1 MFTAVTFTL
10 PDLFMIKGIYV
21 SPEDG
26 LGITLP
32 IQIGNTAF
40 NQSFITADQ
49 IKSNIKNL
57 LLTKRFERLMQ
68 PEFGSGMQELL
79 FNMNDEM
86 FADNLEN
93 TIVDTLSKWL
103 PYVNVETINIQ
114 QPNEFKD
121 NNKVEVSVSFRVS
134 DTQVLDTVT
143 FNVQT

>member
-1 MFTAVTFTL
+1 MAVILGKKLVIDSKQF
-10 PDLFMIKGIYV
+10 
-21 SPEDG
+21 EDYAI
-26 LGITLP
+26 GITLP

-49 IKSNIKNL
+49 VKSNIKNL

>member
-1 MFTAVTFTL
+1 MAVILGKKLVIDSKQF
-10 PDLFMIKGIYV
+10 
-21 SPEDG
+21 EDYAI
-26 LGITLP
+26 GITLP

-49 IKSNIKNL
+49 VKSNIINL
-57 LLTKRFERLMQ
+57 LLTKRYERLMQ
-68 PEFGSGMQELL
+68 PEFGSGIQELL

-114 QPNEFKD
+114 QSNEFKD

>member
-1 MFTAVTFTL
+1 MAVILGKKLVIDSKQF
-10 PDLFMIKGIYV
+10 
-21 SPEDG
+21 EDYAI
-26 LGITLP
+26 GITLP

-57 LLTKRFERLMQ
+57 LLTKKFERLMQ
-68 PEFGSGMQELL
+68 PEFGSGIQELL

-103 PYVNVETINIQ
+103 PFVNVDTINIQ
-114 QPNEFKD
+114 QPNDYKD
-121 NNKVEVSVSFRVS
+121 NNKVEVSVSFRIS
-134 DTQVLDTVT
+134 DTQILDTVT

>member
-1 MFTAVTFTL
+1 MAVILGKKLVIDSKQF
-10 PDLFMIKGIYV
+10 
-21 SPEDG
+21 EDYAI
-26 LGITLP
+26 GITLP

-57 LLTKRFERLMQ
+57 LLTKKFERLMQ
-68 PEFGSGMQELL
+68 PEFGSGIQELL
-79 FNMNDEM
+79 FNMNDEL

-103 PYVNVETINIQ
+103 PFVNVDTINIQ
-114 QPNEFKD
+114 QPNDYKD
-121 NNKVEVSVSFRVS
+121 NNKVEVSVTFRIS
-134 DTQVLDTVT
+134 DTQILDTVT

>member
-1 MFTAVTFTL
+1 MAVILGKKLVIDSKKF
-10 PDLFMIKGIYV
+10 
-21 SPEDG
+21 EDYAI
-26 LGITLP
+26 GITLP

-49 IKSNIKNL
+49 VKSNIINL

-68 PEFGSGMQELL
+68 PEFGSGIQELL

-114 QPNEFKD
+114 QSNEYKD

-134 DTQVLDTVT
+134 DTQILDTVT

>member
-1 MFTAVTFTL
+1 MAVILGKKLVIDSKQF
-10 PDLFMIKGIYV
+10 
-21 SPEDG
+21 EDYAI
-26 LGITLP
+26 GITLP

-93 TIVDTLSKWL
+93 NIVDTLSKWL

-114 QPNEFKD
+114 QSNEFKD

-134 DTQVLDTVT
+134 DTQILDTVT

>member
-1 MFTAVTFTL
+1 MAVILGKKLVIDSKQF
-10 PDLFMIKGIYV
+10 
-21 SPEDG
+21 EDYAI
-26 LGITLP
+26 GITLP

-49 IKSNIKNL
+49 VKSNIKNL

-68 PEFGSGMQELL
+68 PEFGSGIQELL
-79 FNMNDEM
+79 FNMNDDM

-93 TIVDTLSKWL
+93 NIVDTLSKWL

-114 QPNEFKD
+114 QSNEFKD

-134 DTQVLDTVT
+134 DTQILDTVT

>member
-1 MFTAVTFTL
+1 MAVILGKKLVIDSKKF
-10 PDLFMIKGIYV
+10 
-21 SPEDG
+21 EDYAI
-26 LGITLP
+26 GITLP

-49 IKSNIKNL
+49 VKSNIINL

-68 PEFGSGMQELL
+68 PEFGSGIQELL

-103 PYVNVETINIQ
+103 PYVNVETINIEQ
-114 QPNEFKD
+114 SNEFKD

>member
-1 MFTAVTFTL
+1 MAVILGKKLVIDSKQF
-10 PDLFMIKGIYV
+10 
-21 SPEDG
+21 EDYAI
-26 LGITLP
+26 GITLP

-68 PEFGSGMQELL
+68 PEFGSGIQELL
-79 FNMNDEM
+79 FNMNDEL

-103 PYVNVETINIQ
+103 PFVNVDTINIQ
-114 QPNEFKD
+114 QPNDYKD
-121 NNKVEVSVSFRVS
+121 NNKVEVSVSFRIS
-134 DTQVLDTVT
+134 DTQILDTVT
-143 FNVQT
+143 FNVQP

>member
-1 MFTAVTFTL
+1 MAVILGKKLVIDSKQF
-10 PDLFMIKGIYV
+10 
-21 SPEDG
+21 EDYAI
-26 LGITLP
+26 GITLP

-57 LLTKRFERLMQ
+57 LLTKKFERLMQ
-68 PEFGSGMQELL
+68 PEFGSGIQELL

-103 PYVNVETINIQ
+103 PFVNVQTINIQ
-114 QPNEFKD
+114 QPNDYKD
-121 NNKVEVSVSFRVS
+121 NNKVEVSVSFRIS
-134 DTQVLDTVT
+134 DTQILDTVT

>member
-1 MFTAVTFTL
+1 MAVILGKKLVIDSKQF
-10 PDLFMIKGIYV
+10 
-21 SPEDG
+21 EDYAI
-26 LGITLP
+26 GITLP

-40 NQSFITADQ
+40 NQSFVTADQ

-68 PEFGSGMQELL
+68 PEFGSGIQELL
-79 FNMNDEM
+79 FNMNDEL

-103 PYVNVETINIQ
+103 PFVNVETINIQ
-114 QPNEFKD
+114 QPNDYKD
-121 NNKVEVSVSFRVS
+121 NNKVEVSVSFRIS
-134 DTQVLDTVT
+134 DTQILDTVT

>member
-1 MFTAVTFTL
+1 MAVILGKKLVIDSKQF
-10 PDLFMIKGIYV
+10 
-21 SPEDG
+21 EDYAI
-26 LGITLP
+26 GITLP

-57 LLTKRFERLMQ
+57 LLTKKFERLMQ
-68 PEFGSGMQELL
+68 PEFGSGIQELL

-93 TIVDTLSKWL
+93 NIVDTLSKWM
-103 PYVNVETINIQ
+103 PFVNVETINIQ
-114 QPNEFKD
+114 QPNDYKD
-121 NNKVEVSVSFRVS
+121 SNKVEVSVSFRVS
-134 DTQVLDTVT
+134 DTQILDTVT

>member
-1 MFTAVTFTL
+1 MAVILGKKLVIDSKQF
-10 PDLFMIKGIYV
+10 
-21 SPEDG
+21 EDYAI
-26 LGITLP
+26 GITLP

-68 PEFGSGMQELL
+68 PEFGSGIQELL
-79 FNMNDEM
+79 FNMNDEL

-103 PYVNVETINIQ
+103 PFVNVDTINIQ
-114 QPNEFKD
+114 QPNDYKD
-121 NNKVEVSVSFRVS
+121 TNKVEVSVSFRIS
-134 DTQVLDTVT
+134 DTQILDTVT

>member
-1 MFTAVTFTL
+1 MAVILGKKLVIDSKQF
-10 PDLFMIKGIYV
+10 
-21 SPEDG
+21 EDYAI
-26 LGITLP
+26 GITLP

-57 LLTKRFERLMQ
+57 LLTKKFERLMQ
-68 PEFGSGMQELL
+68 PEFGSGIQELL
-79 FNMNDEM
+79 FNMNDEL

-103 PYVNVETINIQ
+103 PFVNVETINIQ
-114 QPNEFKD
+114 QPNDYKD
-121 NNKVEVSVSFRVS
+121 NNKVEVSVSFRIS

>member
-1 MFTAVTFTL
+1 MAVILGKKLVIDSKQF
-10 PDLFMIKGIYV
+10 
-21 SPEDG
+21 EDYAI
-26 LGITLP
+26 GITLP

-49 IKSNIKNL
+49 VKSNIINL

-68 PEFGSGMQELL
+68 PEFGSGIQELL

-114 QPNEFKD
+114 QSNEFKD

-134 DTQVLDTVT
+134 DTQILDTVT

>member
-1 MFTAVTFTL
+1 MAVILGKKLVIDSKQF
-10 PDLFMIKGIYV
+10 
-21 SPEDG
+21 EDYAI
-26 LGITLP
+26 GITLP

-68 PEFGSGMQELL
+68 PEFGSGIQELL

-93 TIVDTLSKWL
+93 TIVDTLTKWL
-103 PYVNVETINIQ
+103 PFVNVETINIQ
-114 QPNEFKD
+114 QPSDYKD
-121 NNKVEVSVSFRVS
+121 NNKVEVSVSFRIS
-134 DTQVLDTVT
+134 DTQILDTVT

>member
-1 MFTAVTFTL
+1 MAVILGKKLVIDSKQF
-10 PDLFMIKGIYV
+10 
-21 SPEDG
+21 EDYAI
-26 LGITLP
+26 GITLP

-49 IKSNIKNL
+49 VKSNIKNL

-68 PEFGSGMQELL
+68 PEFGSGIQELL
-79 FNMNDEM
+79 FNINDEM

-93 TIVDTLSKWL
+93 NIVDTLSKWL

-114 QPNEFKD
+114 QSNEFKD

>member
-1 MFTAVTFTL
+1 MAVILGKKLVIDSKQF
-10 PDLFMIKGIYV
+10 
-21 SPEDG
+21 EDYAI
-26 LGITLP
+26 GITLP

-49 IKSNIKNL
+49 VKSNIKNL

-68 PEFGSGMQELL
+68 PEFGSGIQELL

-93 TIVDTLSKWL
+93 NIVDTLSKWL

-114 QPNEFKD
+114 QSNEFKD

>member
-1 MFTAVTFTL
+1 MAVILGKKLVIDSKQF
-10 PDLFMIKGIYV
+10 
-21 SPEDG
+21 EDYAI
-26 LGITLP
+26 GITLP

-49 IKSNIKNL
+49 VKSNIKNL

-103 PYVNVETINIQ
+103 PYVNVETINIEQ
-114 QPNEFKD
+114 SNEFKD

>member
-1 MFTAVTFTL
+1 MAVILGKKLVIDSKQF
-10 PDLFMIKGIYV
+10 
-21 SPEDG
+21 EDYAI
-26 LGITLP
+26 GITLP

-49 IKSNIKNL
+49 VKSNIKNL

-68 PEFGSGMQELL
+68 PEFGSGIQELL

>member
-1 MFTAVTFTL
+1 MAVILGKKLVIDSNQF
-10 PDLFMIKGIYV
+10 
-21 SPEDG
+21 EDYAI
-26 LGITLP
+26 GITLP

-49 IKSNIKNL
+49 VKSNIKNL

-68 PEFGSGMQELL
+68 PEFGSGIQELL

-93 TIVDTLSKWL
+93 NIVDTLSKWL

-114 QPNEFKD
+114 QSNEFKD

>member
-1 MFTAVTFTL
+1 MAVILGKKLVIDSKQF
-10 PDLFMIKGIYV
+10 
-21 SPEDG
+21 EDYAI
-26 LGITLP
+26 GITLP

-49 IKSNIKNL
+49 VKSNIKNL

-68 PEFGSGMQELL
+68 PEFGSGIQELL

-134 DTQVLDTVT
+134 DTQILDTVT

>member
-1 MFTAVTFTL
+1 MAVILGKKLVIDSKKF
-10 PDLFMIKGIYV
+10 
-21 SPEDG
+21 EDYAI
-26 LGITLP
+26 GITLP
-32 IQIGNTAF
+32 IQIGKTAF

-49 IKSNIKNL
+49 VKSNIKNL

-68 PEFGSGMQELL
+68 PEFGSGIQELL

-103 PYVNVETINIQ
+103 PYVNVETINIEQ
-114 QPNEFKD
+114 SNEFKD

>member
-1 MFTAVTFTL
+1 MAVILGKKLVIDSKQF
-10 PDLFMIKGIYV
+10 
-21 SPEDG
+21 EDYAI
-26 LGITLP
+26 GITLP

-49 IKSNIKNL
+49 VKSNIKNL

-68 PEFGSGMQELL
+68 PEFGSGIQELL

-103 PYVNVETINIQ
+103 PFVNVETINIQ
-114 QPNEFKD
+114 QSNEFKD

>member
-1 MFTAVTFTL
+1 MAVILGKKLVIDSKKF
-10 PDLFMIKGIYV
+10 
-21 SPEDG
+21 EDYAI
-26 LGITLP
+26 GITLP

-49 IKSNIKNL
+49 VKSNIINL

-68 PEFGSGMQELL
+68 HEFGSGIQELL

-103 PYVNVETINIQ
+103 PYVNVETINIEQ
-114 QPNEFKD
+114 SNEFKD

>member
-1 MFTAVTFTL
+1 MAVILGKKLVIDSKQF
-10 PDLFMIKGIYV
+10 
-21 SPEDG
+21 EDYAI
-26 LGITLP
+26 GITLP

-49 IKSNIKNL
+49 VKSNIINL

-68 PEFGSGMQELL
+68 PEFGSGIQELL

-114 QPNEFKD
+114 QSNEYKD

-134 DTQVLDTVT
+134 DTQILDTVT

>member
-1 MFTAVTFTL
+1 MAVILGKKLVIDSKQF
-10 PDLFMIKGIYV
+10 
-21 SPEDG
+21 EDYAI
-26 LGITLP
+26 GITLP

-68 PEFGSGMQELL
+68 PEFGSGIQELL
-79 FNMNDEM
+79 FNMNDEL

-103 PYVNVETINIQ
+103 PFVNVETINIQ
-114 QPNEFKD
+114 QPNDYKD
-121 NNKVEVSVSFRVS
+121 NNKVEVSVSFRIS
-134 DTQVLDTVT
+134 DTQILDTVT

>member
-1 MFTAVTFTL
+1 MAVILGKKLVIDSKQF
-10 PDLFMIKGIYV
+10 
-21 SPEDG
+21 EDYAI
-26 LGITLP
+26 GITLP

-114 QPNEFKD
+114 QSNEFKD
-121 NNKVEVSVSFRVS
+121 DNKVEVSVSFRVS
-134 DTQVLDTVT
+134 DTQILDTVT

>member
-1 MFTAVTFTL
+1 MAVILGKKLVIDSKQF
-10 PDLFMIKGIYV
+10 
-21 SPEDG
+21 EDYAI
-26 LGITLP
+26 GITLP

-49 IKSNIKNL
+49 VKSNIKNL

-68 PEFGSGMQELL
+68 PEFGSGIQELL

-114 QPNEFKD
+114 QSNEFKD

-134 DTQVLDTVT
+134 DTQILDTVT